1 MAELLAHDALAMI
14 EYRDDPPVCLFGDS
28 EEALQRV
35 ARTAATAGCRI
46 AGTTKITADLDALH
60 RTPAS
65 VALVELDGEAEE
77 AVTIGLLDWARR
89 EAETGG
95 RRSVISLPSRSID
108 LAARWAW
115 HSGIELLCGA
125 SEPERVLAV
134 AWASRPAAAGLHDI
148 GRDDG
153 SLILQQLTE
162 DVGRIA
168 ALLASLTDEEAAAL
182 EKAKASEPE
191 GQDEPGLQAEQ
202 IRSIIRARRLRDQ
215 FFRGGLF
222 ADPAW
227 DMLLDLMAARL
238 EGTRVAVSS
247 LCIAAAVPATTAL
260 RWIKALTDRGL
271 FVRSA
276 DPQDGRRVY
285 IALSDDAARAL
296 TAYLRAVQR
305 IAPAA
310 I

>member
-14 EYRDDPPVCLFGDS
+14 EYRNDPPVCLLGGS
-28 EEALQRV
+28 AAALKRIEA
-35 ARTAATAGCRI
+35 TAHGAGCRI
-46 AGTTKITADLDALH
+46 ATANSVAAVSDGF
-60 RTPAS
+60 RCTPAAA
-65 VALVELDGEAEE
+65 VLVELDGEADEE
-77 AVTIGLLDWARR
+77 AVAATLEWLRQ
-89 EAETGG
+89 EAEGG
-95 RRSVISLPSRSID
+95 RKSVVSVPSELID
-108 LAARWAW
+108 LAAAQAW
-115 HSGIELLCGA
+115 HRHIELLGA
-125 SEPERVLAV
+125 DATEPERVLAV
-134 AWASRPAAAGLHDI
+134 AGAARPPAAGLHDI
-148 GRDDG
+148 GREEG

-168 ALLASLTDEEAAAL
+168 ALLASLTDEEAATL
-182 EKAKASEPE
+182 EKAKAAEPE